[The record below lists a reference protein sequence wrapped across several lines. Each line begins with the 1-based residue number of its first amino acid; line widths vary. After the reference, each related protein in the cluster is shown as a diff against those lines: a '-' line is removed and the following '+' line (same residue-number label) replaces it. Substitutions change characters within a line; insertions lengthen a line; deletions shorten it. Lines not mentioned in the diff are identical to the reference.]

1 MVTKKTKT
9 EGRQR
14 ELESNKWKEG
24 KTDTVE
30 DEEEEILPKLT
41 GMPIEVHIRRHTQ
54 FILIILFILYLAVTT
69 SPEGELWLFS
79 GYTQFAITL
88 LIWVPGVRWAENEGH
103 LKKYNLD
110 LVWGRSFIMWR
121 TNAGKDFIEWLAQYN
136 LFWRRVGDVWVVT
149 VFFIMILMF
158 LLLAWQATLAWQIP
172 KTSAVSPKMM
182 IGLPGLNPIIP
193 LWYGILALVVAMVVH
208 EFSHGILS
216 RVADVKI
223 KALGL
228 LLFIFPIGAFVEPD
242 EEEMKTMARWERMRL
257 YSAGPGSNMVIAIV
271 FSLLFSWGMVASL
284 EPSNDGVLSASV
296 IVDYGGEEAGL
307 EPWMLITAVNDQE
320 VNNALDFSD
329 IMNETYAGQTVNVS
343 VLNKGQ
349 PETYQAVLS
358 DKGSYYLKYYP
369 DYYESWM
376 SGKGFMGI
384 AVVNPEVV
392 TDSLSH
398 PGSSGGSML
407 QYITLPF
414 QKLQPFPDHFT
425 AIFEPTGIPGIL
437 PEGLFWVLANSFYW
451 IFWLNLMVGLTNALP
466 AVPLDGGFIFAD
478 AVTGILDQFKGGLTE
493 ERKEGIVDNLVGV
506 MAFTVIFL
514 VVWQLIGPR
523 LVGIDPVI
531 LDANINATETQGW
544 TGDVFEFDASL
555 SEGAFVTYEWDF
567 GDGNT
572 ATGESVSH
580 AWSEGGLYFVVL
592 TAKDGEDRQSVE
604 FEQVSINHNQ
614 SGEGSVSGGSDD
626 SIGVTINPYIESVNV
641 YLNITGDNGFP
652 FLTSEITVTIS
663 GPSGTEFSESYS
675 LNDGQTQ
682 SIQFS
687 TNKGELIGEWELLLE
702 ADDPASDFTYDYDWY
717 NYYLSSD

>member
-1 MVTKKTKT
+1 MDSNTVT
-9 EGRQR
+9 
-14 ELESNKWKEG
+14 
-24 KTDTVE
+24 
-30 DEEEEILPKLT
+30 EEEEKIEPAWT
-41 GMPIEVHIRRHTQ
+41 GMPIEVHIRRHAQ

-79 GYTQFAITL
+79 GYTQFAIAL

-121 TNAGKDFIEWLAQYN
+121 TDWGKRFIERISQYKP
-136 LFWRRVGDVWVVT
+136 FWRRVGDVWVVT
-149 VFFIMILMF
+149 VFFIMIMMF

-242 EEEMKTMARWERMRL
+242 EEEMKNMARWERMRL

-320 VNNALDFSD
+320 VNNAQDFSD

-343 VLNKGQ
+343 VLDKGQ

-478 AVTGILDQFKGGLTE
+478 GVTGILDQFKGVTE

-506 MAFTVIFL
+506 LAFTVIFL

-531 LDANINATETQGW
+531 LNANIDASGNEGLN
-544 TGDVFEFDASL
+544 GDIFTFDASN
-555 SEGAFVTYEWDF
+555 SDGAFVSYEWDF
-567 GDGNT
+567 GDNNT
-572 ATGESVSH
+572 AEGERVSH
-580 AWSEGGLYFVVL
+580 NWSEGGVYFVVL
-592 TAKDGEDRQSVE
+592 TAKDAEDRQSVE
-604 FEQVSINHNQ
+604 FHQITIDYQ
-614 SGEGSVSGGSDD
+614 GSGYGEVSGG
-626 SIGVTINPYIESVNV
+626 GEVRLQKNVGPYANEVNI
-641 YLNITGDNGFP
+641 YMNITGDSDVAIGNTGA
-652 FLTSEITVTIS
+652 SSDVTVTIELD
-663 GPSGTEFSESYS
+663 GLVIFSESY
-675 LNDGQTQ
+675 NVNKGDTEA
-682 SIQFS
+682 IQFS
-687 TNKGELIGEWELLLE
+687 IDNGEMVGFWDVILE
-702 ADDPASDFTYDYDWY
+702 SNDGLSDFTYDYDWL
-717 NYYLSSD
+717 NDFEASN